1 MGIHY
6 RVYIEDWHN
15 ARGYD
20 MMGKRRKVRSDRT
33 HMQRLKVKEV
43 AQSKGISMARLSR
56 LADVNPRTVE
66 AIYKDP
72 YRDVAYS
79 TLAKLARALGVDV
92 ADLIEDIPE

>member
-1 MGIHY
+1 
-6 RVYIEDWHN
+6 
-15 ARGYD
+15 
-20 MMGKRRKVRSDRT
+20 MGKQRRLRSDHT

-79 TLAKLARALGVDV
+79 TLAKLAKALDV
-92 ADLIEDIPE
+92 EVSDLIEDTP

>member
-1 MGIHY
+1 
-6 RVYIEDWHN
+6 
-15 ARGYD
+15 

-33 HMQRLKVKEV
+33 PMQRLKVKEV